1 MDDKKDYGFLTED
14 MYKVEFLQQA
24 IQDFINSGV
33 PDIDPLNPTESE
45 RAVLIDY
52 FHHFYALMEF
62 QSILYTRLKL
72 MKEEKLIGIETA
84 IVMICEVLGMRP
96 DESIIQFHQNMKAE
110 CKIALTDLTGENM
123 DDYEGIDV
131 DFQW

>member
-1 MDDKKDYGFLTED
+1 MDNQDYGFLTED
-14 MYKVEFLQQA
+14 LYKVEYLQQA
-24 IQDFINSGV
+24 IQTFIDNGV
-33 PDIDPLNPTESE
+33 GLLNTVSPTKAE
-45 RAVLIDY
+45 REIMINY

-72 MKEEKLIGIETA
+72 MKDDRLCGITDA
-84 IVMICEVLGMRP
+84 ILVICDVLGRQP
-96 DESIIQFHQNMKAE
+96 NESINEFHANMKVE
-110 CKIALTDLTGENM
+110 CKDALSQLTGENM

>member
-14 MYKVEFLQQA
+14 MYKVEYLQQA
-24 IQDFINSGV
+24 VQAY
-33 PDIDPLNPTESE
+33 IDGGIGNLDVE
-45 RAVLIDY
+45 RPSDMERVVMVEY
-52 FHHFYALMEF
+52 FHHFYALMEY

-72 MKEEKLIGIETA
+72 MNDPKLVGLIDA
-84 IVMICEVLGMRP
+84 ILMICEVLGREAK
-96 DESIIQFHQNMKAE
+96 ESVIEFHLNMKEE
-110 CKIALTDLTGENM
+110 CKKALAELTGEDM